1 MIAKPHP
8 PKIENELIVVS
19 TTSVK
24 RNSDRNETN
33 DERISRHYY
42 LFQDILDLLL
52 DDDHESFL
60 V

>member
-1 MIAKPHP
+1 MIAKPP
-8 PKIENELIVVS
+8 LPKIENELIVVS

-42 LFQDILDLLL
+42 FNILDLLL
-52 DDDHESFL
+52 DDHESFL